1 MKQTVGNIIIEQSD
15 DTIMIRDAKTQDLLK
30 AKVFRPQEVDQKYKD
45 LVKSYQDRLAG
56 KSK

>member
-1 MKQTVGNIIIEQSD
+1 MKQTVGTITIEQQD
-15 DTIMIRDAKTQDLLK
+15 DTIMIRDAKTQELLK

-56 KSK
+56 RSK